1 MLVTSPDGSAG
12 WNGPHSAEMG
22 DNRTMSRTGSSAAR
36 ERADAAGGSALYEEL
51 LEKNRRYLWNPFTQ
65 MKEFLDDEPLIVA
78 RAEGVRLYD
87 VRGNEYLDGNSS
99 LWLNVHGHN
108 RRELNDAIVAQLD
121 RVAHSTL
128 LGASNVPAIELAARK
143 LHAEAEAEQRARRD
157 ASNAG
162 QLAEMKSALDRE
174 HGMRRLRRE
183 FDRK

>member
-1 MLVTSPDGSAG
+1 
-12 WNGPHSAEMG
+12 
-22 DNRTMSRTGSSAAR
+22 MSRTGSSAAL

-99 LWLNVHGHN
+99 LWLNAHGHN
-108 RRELNDAIVAQLD
+108 RRERNDAIVAQVG

-128 LGASNVPAIELAARK
+128 LGASNVPAIELAARLVELAPVSLGK
-143 LHAEAEAEQRARRD
+143 VFFSD
-157 ASNAG
+157 AGAAAVEIA
-162 QLAEMKSALDRE
+162 LKMLDRTN
-174 HGMRRLRRE
+174 GP
-183 FDRK
+183 